1 VQAAEAIKLI
11 TGVGETLAGRLLL
24 VDAARMH
31 FRTVALRRDPACPA
45 CGTREIRDLAAADA
59 LCAPTPA
66 AGASGALDEVRDV
79 TPREL
84 AGRLARG
91 DALELIDVREP
102 YEHRLARIA
111 DARLI
116 PLRSI
121 EQAIPS
127 LDRDREVVLICH
139 HGVRSMAAAELLQAR
154 GFTRVWNLAG
164 GIDRWS
170 DEVDP
175 SVPRY

>member
-1 VQAAEAIKLI
+1 
-11 TGVGETLAGRLLL
+11 
-24 VDAARMH
+24 M
-31 FRTVALRRDPACPA
+31 TVPD
-45 CGTREIRDLAAADA
+45 DV
-59 LCAPTPA
+59 
-66 AGASGALDEVRDV
+66 VRDV

-102 YEHRLARIA
+102 YEHRLAQIA
-111 DARLI
+111 GTRLI

-121 EQAIPS
+121 EQAVAS
-127 LDRDREVVLICH
+127 LDPNREVVLICH
-139 HGVRSMAAAELLQAR
+139 HGVRSMAAAELLQAC

-170 DEVDP
+170 HEVDP
-175 SVPRY
+175 GVPRY